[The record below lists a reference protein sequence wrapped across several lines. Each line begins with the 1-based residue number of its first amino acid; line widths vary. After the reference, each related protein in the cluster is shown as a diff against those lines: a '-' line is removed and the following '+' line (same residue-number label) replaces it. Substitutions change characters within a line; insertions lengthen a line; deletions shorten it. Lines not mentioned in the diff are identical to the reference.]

1 MKVMTILGTRPEI
14 IRLSR
19 VIERL
24 DAVCDH
30 VLVHTGQNFDH
41 SLNGVFFEELGVR
54 EPDHALGV
62 RSATFGE
69 QIAKILAESEKVL
82 AEHRP
87 DRLLLL
93 GDTNSSLSA
102 IVAKRMGIAVFH
114 MEAGNRCYDDRV
126 PEEVNRRVIDHSSDV
141 LMPYTERSRANLL
154 REGIAGERVFV
165 TGNPIHEVISHH
177 EDAIGRSDV
186 LARLG
191 LESQRF
197 FLVTMHREENVD
209 VEDRLISLIDALR
222 LLEREHG
229 LPIVVSTHPR
239 TRDRMARFGLDA
251 DSALLRFPEPFG
263 LFDFIALERSARCVL
278 SDSGTVQE
286 EGCIFRVP
294 NVTIRDVTERPE
306 TLECGSN
313 ILSGADPEV
322 IAGCVRV
329 VLEQRP
335 TWRIPT
341 EYLVD
346 DVSATTAKI
355 VVGRH
360 ELAGEPR
367 RRPTR
372 PESVRLGAAPA
383 PE

>member
-19 VIERL
+19 VVERL

-30 VLVHTGQNFDH
+30 VLVHTGQNYDH
-41 SLNGVFFEELGVR
+41 SLTGVFFEQLGIR
-54 EPDHALGV
+54 APDHVLEV
-62 RSATFGE
+62 RSATFGA
-69 QIAKILAESEKVL
+69 QIAKIFAESEKVL
-82 AEHRP
+82 AHHRP

-93 GDTNSSLSA
+93 GDTNSALSA
-102 IVAKRMGIAVFH
+102 IVAKRMGIPVFH

-165 TGNPIHEVISHH
+165 IGNPILEVIRHH
-177 EDAIGRSDV
+177 EDEIGRSDA

-191 LESQRF
+191 LEAGRY
-197 FLVTMHREENVD
+197 FLVTLHREENVD
-209 VEDRLISLIDALR
+209 VEQRLVSVVDALGR
-222 LLEREHG
+222 LEREHG

-239 TRDRMARFGLDA
+239 TRKRMTRFGLHP
-251 DSALLRFPEPFG
+251 DSRLLRFPEPFG
-263 LFDFIALERSARCVL
+263 LFDFIALERSAACVL

-286 EGCIFRVP
+286 ECCIFRIP
-294 NVTIRDVTERPE
+294 NVTLRDVTERPE

-313 ILSGADPEV
+313 ILAGADPDA
-322 IAGCVRV
+322 IAGAVRV
-329 VLEQRP
+329 VLEQPP
-335 TWRIPT
+335 TWRIPP
-341 EYLVD
+341 EYLVE

-355 VVGRH
+355 VLGRQ
-360 ELAGEPR
+360 GRDEPR
-367 RRPTR
+367 RRPQHDD
-372 PESVRLGAAPA
+372 AALRVGEPPPA
-383 PE
+383 A